1 LLLFLFPFSRKRRGE
16 ANGGRSADPDC
27 LSDFTDI
34 EGDEDNWRV
43 QGMVQD
49 PDLGKQQRGK
59 KTKRR
64 YRSWLETMQL
74 SRKQKLHARNTIAVE
89 EGRKRA
95 HTCKGC
101 NQEGHNSKTC
111 PKIHGLLATNRK
123 DTVKG
128 EGVGRETT
136 LPVRKAEER
145 KTWPRKSL
153 RRRKGKRKQRR
164 QRSRRRSTEQIRGQR
179 RRLRK

>member
-74 SRKQKLHARNTIAVE
+74 SRKQKLHARNTMAVE
-89 EGRKRA
+89 
-95 HTCKGC
+95 KG
-101 NQEGHNSKTC
+101 
-111 PKIHGLLATNRK
+111 
-123 DTVKG
+123 
-128 EGVGRETT
+128 GREPIPAKGATRRVIT
-136 LPVRKAEER
+136 PRPVQKFMDYWLPTGR
-145 KTWPRKSL
+145 T
-153 RRRKGKRKQRR
+153 Q
-164 QRSRRRSTEQIRGQR
+164 
-179 RRLRK
+179 